1 MATETDKL
9 TALGVKVLAREG
21 AATKKHF
28 DGYGLHLDVRENGAR
43 YWRMTYRFSGRVK
56 LLALGVFPE
65 VSLSE
70 ARRRR
75 DAARVLLRDG
85 TDPMA
90 AKAERKATDLR
101 IADSSFSKAAVA
113 WLAFKRKGWAEAT
126 YRKAEYVT
134 DTYLI
139 PALRR
144 QSITT
149 MKTKDAVDALQ
160 GIPPSLASKARQY
173 LGGIVHYAIRE
184 GLRDDGR
191 LLSLRGAI
199 TNTQTNH
206 IPAATDPSEVRK
218 VAQAVHAYGVP
229 VTRAALLIT
238 MLTAQRPGVV
248 TAMEWAEV
256 DLENAEWRIPAAKM
270 KTRHVHIVPLPTQT
284 VALLRGIRAYTD
296 GKRYVFPPLARQQTE
311 HLHRDALSNAL
322 RRMGLQGKHA
332 THGFRAMFRTIGRER
347 LNIAVDVLE
356 AQLAHA
362 KRDEV
367 QKAYDRTRFDDAR
380 REAMQKWADYLDKLR
395 AIGPAEQRR
404 AA

>member
-1 MATETDKL
+1 
-9 TALGVKVLAREG
+9 
-21 AATKKHF
+21 
-28 DGYGLHLDVRENGAR
+28 
-43 YWRMTYRFSGRVK
+43 
-56 LLALGVFPE
+56 
-65 VSLSE
+65 
-70 ARRRR
+70 
-75 DAARVLLRDG
+75 
-85 TDPMA
+85 
-90 AKAERKATDLR
+90 
-101 IADSSFSKAAVA
+101 
-113 WLAFKRKGWAEAT
+113 
-126 YRKAEYVT
+126 
-134 DTYLI
+134 
-139 PALRR
+139 
-144 QSITT
+144 
-149 MKTKDAVDALQ
+149 VDALQ

-206 IPAATDPSEVRK
+206 ISAATDPSDVRK
-218 VAQAVHAYGVP
+218 VALAVHAYGVP
-229 VTRAALLIT
+229 VTRAALLVA

-248 TAMEWAEV
+248 AAMEWEEV

-270 KTRHVHIVPLPTQT
+270 KTRHVHIVPLPTQA
-284 VALLRGIRAYTD
+284 VEQLRRIRAYTE
-296 GKRYVFPPLARQQTE
+296 GTQYVFPPLARQQTE

-322 RRMGLQGKHA
+322 RRMGLQGKHSP
-332 THGFRAMFRTIGRER
+332 HGFRAMFRTIGRER

-395 AIGPAEQRR
+395 AIGPAEQRK

>member
-9 TALGVKVLAREG
+9 TALGLKFLARED
-21 AATKKHF
+21 APAQKHF
-28 DGYGLHLDVRENGAR
+28 DGGGLYLDVRQNGAR
-43 YWRMTYRFSGRVK
+43 YWRLKYRFVGLEK
-56 LLALGVFPE
+56 LLSLGIYPE
-65 VSLSE
+65 VSLAE
-70 ARRRR
+70 ARR
-75 DAARVLLRDG
+75 LRDGARAQLRNG

-90 AKAERKATDLR
+90 AKADRKASER
-101 IADSSFSKAAVA
+101 RNADASFAKVAAA
-113 WLAFKRKGWAEAT
+113 WLEFKRKSWATET
-126 YRKAEYVT
+126 HRKAEYVVG
-134 DTYLI
+134 TYLA

-184 GLRDDGR
+184 GLREDGR

-199 TNTQTNH
+199 SSHRTVH
-206 IPAATDPSEVRK
+206 IPAATSPADVRK
-218 VAQAVHAYGVP
+218 VALAVSAYGVP
-229 VTRAALLIT
+229 VTRIALQIA
-238 MLTAQRPGVV
+238 MLTAQRPGEVV
-248 TAMEWAEV
+248 SMEWQEV
-256 DLENAEWRIPAAKM
+256 DLESAEWRIPAEKM
-270 KTRHVHIVPLPTQT
+270 KMRHVHMVPLASQA
-284 VALLRGIRAYTD
+284 VRLLREMQSYTG
-296 GKRYVFPPLARQQTE
+296 GKQFVFPPLARQQTD

-322 RRMGLQGKHA
+322 RRMGLKGTQA
-332 THGFRAMFRTIGRER
+332 THGFRATFRTLGRER
-347 LNIAVDVLE
+347 LNLATDVLE

-367 QKAYDRTRFDDAR
+367 QKAYDRTKFDEAR

-395 AIGPAEQRR
+395 AIGPVEQRK